1 MNPSTRSTTQ
11 KSTSLR
17 ASDGRPPVGRAFA
30 IIAVLLAAAIAVQA
44 VRDRG
49 WQPYEPES
57 SVLWLRSGEAA
68 KRLALGFGTIVSD
81 VYWIRAVIY
90 YGGRRSAETRRSYD
104 ALFPLLDLAT
114 SLDPRFKV
122 AYRFGALFLSEPPPG
137 GPGRPDQAI
146 ALLERGV
153 ERDGD
158 WEYYQDIGFVHY
170 WWKHD
175 YVSAAEWFKK
185 AASRPGAPSWLIGL
199 AATTLAVGGSRESS
213 RQLWTELLN
222 DADAAYIQG
231 QAKHRLLQLDAMDAI
246 DQLAASLQ
254 RFKDRE
260 GRMPRTWQELVTSE
274 RLPGIPV
281 DPAGVPF
288 VVDGVTGKIDVSKQ
302 SPLWPLPTEPKVGQP

>member
-1 MNPSTRSTTQ
+1 MSV
-11 KSTSLR
+11 STSLGTR
-17 ASDGRPPVGRAFA
+17 DGRPPVGRAFA
-30 IIAVLLAAAIAVQA
+30 VIALLLAAAIAVQA

-57 SVLWLRSGEAA
+57 AILWLRSGEAA
-68 KRLALGFGTIVSD
+68 KRLALGFDTIVSD

-90 YGGRRSAETRRSYD
+90 YGGRRRVETRRTYD
-104 ALFPLLDLAT
+104 ELFPLLDLTT
-114 SLDPRFKV
+114 SLDPQFKV

-146 ALLERGV
+146 ALLERGA

-158 WEYYQDIGFVHY
+158 WEYYEDIGFVHY

-175 YVSAAEWFKK
+175 YLSAAEWFKK
-185 AASRPGAPSWLIGL
+185 AATRPGAPSWLTGL

-222 DADAAYIQG
+222 NNDASYIQG

-260 GRMPRTWQELVTSE
+260 GRMPRTWQELINGE
-274 RLPGIPV
+274 RLTGIPL

-288 VVDGVTGKIDVSKQ
+288 VVDTVTGKIDVSKQ
-302 SPLWPLPTEPKVGQP
+302 SPLWPLPTEPKVGPR

>member
-1 MNPSTRSTTQ
+1 VSPSTWSTTHA
-11 KSTSLR
+11 SPSLK
-17 ASDGRPPVGRAFA
+17 ASDGRPPVSRAFA
-30 IIAVLLAAAIAVQA
+30 VIAVLLAAAIGVQV

-49 WQPYEPES
+49 WQPYQPES
-57 SVLWLRSGEAA
+57 AILWLRSGGAA
-68 KRLALGFGTIVSD
+68 KRLALGFDMIVSD
-81 VYWIRAVIY
+81 VYWIRTVIY
-90 YGGRRSAETRRSYD
+90 YGGRRRVETRRTYD
-104 ALFPLLDLAT
+104 ELFPLLDLAT
-114 SLDPRFKV
+114 SLDPQFKV

-153 ERDGD
+153 EQDGD
-158 WEYYQDIGFVHY
+158 WEYYEDIGFVHY

-175 YVSAAEWFKK
+175 YVGAAEWFRK
-185 AASRPGAPSWLIGL
+185 AATRPGAPSWLTGL

-222 DADAAYIQG
+222 GADASYIQG

-246 DQLAASLQ
+246 DQLAATLQ

-260 GRMPRTWQELVTSE
+260 QRMPRTWQELVTAE

-281 DPAGVPF
+281 DPTGVPF
-288 VVDGVTGKIDVSKQ
+288 VVDAVTGKIDVSKQ
-302 SPLWPLPTEPKVGQP
+302 SLLWPLPTEPKVGRQ

>member
-1 MNPSTRSTTQ
+1 VSPSTPSTTHA
-11 KSTSLR
+11 STSLT
-17 ASDGRPPVGRAFA
+17 ASDGRPPVGRTFA
-30 IIAVLLAAAIAVQA
+30 VIAVLLAAAIAVQA

-49 WQPYEPES
+49 WRPYDPES
-57 SVLWLRSGEAA
+57 AILWLRSGEAA
-68 KRLALGFGTIVSD
+68 KRLALGFDTIVSD

-90 YGGRRSAETRRSYD
+90 YGGRRRGETRPTYGE
-104 ALFPLLDLAT
+104 LYPLLDLAT
-114 SLDPRFKV
+114 SLDPQFKV
-122 AYRFGALFLSEPPPG
+122 AYRFGALFLSEPSPG

-153 ERDGD
+153 EQDGD
-158 WEYYQDIGFVHY
+158 WEYYEDIGFVYY

-175 YVSAAEWFKK
+175 YVRAAEWFRK
-185 AASRPGAPSWLIGL
+185 AATRPGAPSWLTGL

-222 DADAAYIQG
+222 SADASYIRD
-231 QAKHRLLQLDAMDAI
+231 QAKHRLLQLDAMNAI
-246 DQLAASLQ
+246 DQLSASLQ

-260 GRMPRTWQELVTSE
+260 GRMPRTWQEFVTAE

-288 VVDGVTGKIDVSKQ
+288 VVDGVTGTIDVSKQ
-302 SPLWPLPTEPKVGQP
+302 SPLWPLPTEPKVGPR

>member
-1 MNPSTRSTTQ
+1 VNASTQPATHAA
-11 KSTSLR
+11 TSLR
-17 ASDGRPPVGRAFA
+17 ASDGRARVGPAVA
-30 IIAVLLAAAIAVQA
+30 VIAVLLAAAIAVQV

-49 WQPYEPES
+49 WTPYEPES
-57 SVLWLRSGEAA
+57 SVLWIRSGEAA
-68 KRLALGFGTIVSD
+68 KRLALGFDTLVAD

-90 YGGRRSAETRRSYD
+90 YGGHHSAGTHRTYD
-104 ALFPLLDLAT
+104 QLFPLLDLVT
-114 SLDPRFKV
+114 SLDPQFKV

-158 WEYYQDIGFVHY
+158 WEYYEDIGFVYY

-185 AASRPGAPSWLIGL
+185 AASRPGAPNWLIGL
-199 AATTLAVGGSRESS
+199 AATTLAAGGSRESS

-222 DADAAYIQG
+222 SADASYIQG

-246 DQLAASLQ
+246 DQLAATLQ

-260 GRMPRTWQELVTSE
+260 QRMPRTWQELVAAE

-281 DPAGVPF
+281 DPTGVPF
-288 VVDGVTGKIDVSKQ
+288 VVDAVTGKIDVSKQ
-302 SPLWPLPTEPKVGQP
+302 SLLWPLPTEPKVGRQ

>member
-1 MNPSTRSTTQ
+1 M
-11 KSTSLR
+11 
-17 ASDGRPPVGRAFA
+17 
-30 IIAVLLAAAIAVQA
+30 
-44 VRDRG
+44 
-49 WQPYEPES
+49 
-57 SVLWLRSGEAA
+57 LWLRSGEAA
-68 KRLALGFGTIVSD
+68 KRLALGFDTIVSD

-90 YGGRRSAETRRSYD
+90 YGGRRRVDTQRSYD
-104 ALFPLLDLAT
+104 ELYPLLDLVT
-114 SLDPRFKV
+114 SLDPQFKV

-158 WEYYQDIGFVHY
+158 WEYYEDIGFVHY

-185 AASRPGAPSWLIGL
+185 AATRPGAPSWLIGL

-222 DADAAYIQG
+222 NADASYIQD
-231 QAKHRLLQLDAMDAI
+231 QARHRLQQLDAMDAI
-246 DQLAASLQ
+246 DQLTASLQ

-260 GRMPRTWQELVTSE
+260 GRHAAHVAGTGRPRSGFREFRWI
-274 RLPGIPV
+274 LP
-281 DPAGVPF
+281 ACHSSSMR
-288 VVDGVTGKIDVSKQ
+288 VTGKIDVSKQ
-302 SPLWPLPTEPKVGQP
+302 SPLWPLPTEPKVGPR